1 MQGPA
6 KSVSYHRCSW
16 VRAKDNWSPAK
27 AVGSHDQWNKLDR
40 RTRAG
45 EFGADLQKTPLKR
58 PGRGASRGGPQ
69 LAEPSSRLRMLSH
82 VACDVIYA
90 TNVIYDGSTSSMRA
104 AILRNALAALG
115 LLRMRSGIVEAQGN
129 HWPGPGGPGTIER
142 WPHTSCMQINVI
154 YEGKVKHGIIPG
166 APRSGEPRIH
176 NHRSFG
182 SNTGPGVSDSRLPRF
197 ARAPGMTCCGLAD
210 APPPMRTM
218 SSMRAVANTSSMEK
232 TASMRK
238 TSSMQSPATRR

>member
-154 YEGKVKHGIIPG
+154 YEGKVIYALPQAPHHSGG
-166 APRSGEPRIH
+166 A
-176 NHRSFG
+176 
-182 SNTGPGVSDSRLPRF
+182 
-197 ARAPGMTCCGLAD
+197 A
-210 APPPMRTM
+210 
-218 SSMRAVANTSSMEK
+218 
-232 TASMRK
+232 
-238 TSSMQSPATRR
+238 